1 MSSISENKSMLKEF
15 LASISTI
22 KGDLSSLTAP
32 PFLLAQKSVVE
43 FPATWCE
50 HPSLLVAPASE
61 EDLEKRALLVLRW
74 YLSALKAQQYHTG
87 DETNGVEKP
96 LNAFLGELFI
106 AEWDDECGKTK
117 LISEQVRWRRPCL
130 MISML
135 SVSS

>member
-1 MSSISENKSMLKEF
+1 MSSISENKSRLKEF

-32 PFLLAQKSVVE
+32 PFLLAQRSAVE

-50 HPSLLVAPASE
+50 RPALLVAPTLE
-61 EDLEKRALLVLRW
+61 EDQEKRAFLVLRW

-87 DETNGVEKP
+87 DETNGVKKP

-106 AEWDDECGKTK
+106 AEWDDESGNTK
-117 LISEQVRWRRPCL
+117 LTSEQVRWGRPCL
-130 MISML
+130 TISML